1 MSISAGVYSAHKS
14 TTTRFSV
21 RIPAMLT
28 WDASYEMALALRDAH
43 PDANLQEV
51 STGQI
56 YDWAIALPDFADDPA
71 LVNEAMLMAIFQEW
85 YEETDGV

>member
-1 MSISAGVYSAHKS
+1 
-14 TTTRFSV
+14 
-21 RIPAMLT
+21 MLT

-71 LVNEAMLMAIFQEW
+71 LVNEAMLMAIW
-85 YEETDGV
+85 